1 MPILRRDNA
10 ETSEGYPGVPR
21 ATLVGAEQG
30 AQSLWV
36 GHLEVGPGATITTHI
51 HPDTEEAMVIVEGEL
66 EAVLGDEVV
75 TLGPGDTVLAPA
87 TRCWPRP
94 ASSTASST
102 APTARPP
109 FLRCFPRRSSSALWR
124 NRILFRYS
132 I

>member
-21 ATLVGAEQG
+21 ATLVRAEHG

-36 GHLEVGPGATITTHI
+36 GHLEVDPGAAITTHI
-51 HPDTEEAMVIVEGEL
+51 HPDTEEAMVIVAGEL

-87 TRCWPRP
+87 GVKHGFVNRSGNK
-94 ASSTASST
+94 AALL
-102 APTARPP
+102 AV
-109 FLRCFPRRSSSALWR
+109 FPKTEFQRVLAE
-124 NRILFRYS
+124 
-132 I
+132 